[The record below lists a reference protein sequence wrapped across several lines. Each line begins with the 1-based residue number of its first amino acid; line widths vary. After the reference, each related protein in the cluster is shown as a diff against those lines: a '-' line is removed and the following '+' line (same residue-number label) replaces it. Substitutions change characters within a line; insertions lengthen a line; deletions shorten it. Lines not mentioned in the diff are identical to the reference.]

1 MVSTMSADHLSGLE
15 LLQHMLTNQV
25 APPPMAITM
34 NMSLVH
40 IEEGFARFE
49 AIANET
55 HLTPM
60 GSVHG
65 GYAATVLDSV
75 LGCAVHSALK
85 PGESYST
92 IDLNIKM
99 FRPVPL
105 ATKLVAEGQLIN
117 RSRTLGVSNG
127 KLMNE
132 EGKIYAYASCT
143 CKIISP

>member
-1 MVSTMSADHLSGLE
+1 MVSAMNLDQLSGLE
-15 LLQHMLTNQV
+15 LLQQMLTRQA

-34 NMSLVH
+34 NMILVQV
-40 IEEGFARFE
+40 EEGFARFE
-49 AIANET
+49 ALANET
-55 HLTPM
+55 HLNPM

-75 LGCAVHSALK
+75 LGCAVHSVLK

-105 ATKLVAEGQLIN
+105 ATKLIAEGQLIN

-132 EGKIYAYASCT
+132 EGKIFAYGSCT
-143 CKIISP
+143 CKIISA

>member
-1 MVSTMSADHLSGLE
+1 
-15 LLQHMLTNQV
+15 
-25 APPPMAITM
+25 
-34 NMSLVH
+34 
-40 IEEGFARFE
+40 
-49 AIANET
+49 
-55 HLTPM
+55 
-60 GSVHG
+60 
-65 GYAATVLDSV
+65 VLDSV

-92 IDLNIKM
+92 INLNIKM